1 MLNQLKKKGVLKAT
15 IFEIIVAFICSSVSI
30 GLFFFIF
37 YSPIKETFQ
46 IIDIVSEKSNKKVLK
61 DVKLNLE
68 TKNLESYP

>member
-15 IFEIIVAFICSSVSI
+15 IFEIIVAFICSSLII

-46 IIDIVSEKSNKKVLK
+46 IIDI
-61 DVKLNLE
+61 D
-68 TKNLESYP
+68 